1 MRHIVI
7 VIVSIWFFASC
18 NFSDNKSTHEE
29 IALAKGWFYAGDM
42 PKSYLMGIVNDGNN
56 KVGTIKSIED
66 SIEGFGALKQSCT
79 AEDFAG
85 KKIKMTARIK
95 TKDVK
100 DWAGMWLSAFS
111 AEPQT
116 NALTFDNM
124 EDRPIKG
131 NTEWKTYEIILDVP
145 NNAAKMV
152 YGVFVN
158 GTGQIWFDDF
168 TFEILSE
175 LEKTDEVFEKLTYL
189 KKPENL
195 NFEEIALQ

>member
-1 MRHIVI
+1 MRSVTLFLS
-7 VIVSIWFFASC
+7 VSILFFSC
-18 NFSDNKSTHEE
+18 ISPVENSVDEE

-79 AEDFAG
+79 TEEFAG
-85 KKIKMTARIK
+85 KTIKMTAKIK

-100 DWAGMWLSAFS
+100 NSAGMWLGVFDAN
-111 AEPQT
+111 PQT

-124 EDRPIKG
+124 QDRPIKG

-145 NNAAKMV
+145 NNASKMV
-152 YGVFVN
+152 YGVLMN
-158 GTGQIWFDDF
+158 GTGQIWVDDF
-168 TFEILSE
+168 TFDIIGE
-175 LEKTDEVFEKLTYL
+175 LEKTDEVFEKLPYSN
-189 KKPENL
+189 KPTNL
-195 NFEEIALQ
+195 NFEEVALQ